1 MEYNGSSATAAALE
15 NGEVD
20 AMIMTDMASMGGY
33 VPVVNIGHAE
43 FFFGVNKNRPDILEE
58 LNSALREIQTTDPY
72 YNEATY
78 SRYITSSLS
87 NAYLSKKE
95 RKWLNEHDFT
105 VRLGYL
111 SGNLPYCDE
120 TEENEVKGL
129 LAVIAETFRETFGIQ
144 VETISYSSIDEIF
157 TAAFNGEIDLFGP
170 LYSDFWLAENSG
182 IINSDAITST
192 TFILLYQ
199 GDYTEETA
207 KKIAYANNSAIQK
220 GAAEILFPDAE
231 YVPCQ
236 GKEDCLNAVMDGRAS
251 CTIASTATMN
261 LLKQYKIMNSLNIME
276 LPQAAQICLGTLR
289 GNSELL
295 NITNRVIFASTED
308 LNGTALMDNAYAD
321 IPFSLIGYMEEH
333 AMVVI
338 LILISIIALLIG
350 FFLYYHV
357 TTSRLMKME
366 TQNEELSRQAFR
378 DELTK
383 VVNRAGY
390 LSLEEELQMMIDKD
404 EILNFALVMVDVNN
418 LKMVN
423 DTFGHKAGDLLIQN
437 ASKIICRIYA
447 NSPVFRIGGDEF
459 IIVLT
464 GADYGRRDERLSE
477 LRGKNQTITE
487 VQQIK
492 KGLVSLASGMAVY
505 DKEMD
510 HTVADVFTRA
520 DEAMYAC
527 KKQMKQKNE

>member
-1 MEYNGSSATAAALE
+1 MGDLSYTEERARDISFSELPEGSENFYIYTTVDQETIDPYELKTLNGQRIGVTSNSYQQGLLMDWLEENGYHCTVVEYNGSSATAAALE

-20 AMIMTDMASMGGY
+20 VMIMTDMASMGGY

-58 LNSALREIQTTDPY
+58 LNNALCEIQTTDPY

-87 NAYLSKKE
+87 NSYLSKKE

-120 TEENEVKGL
+120 TEGNEVKGL
-129 LAVIAETFRETFGIQ
+129 LAVIAETFRESFGIQ
-144 VETISYSSIDEIF
+144 VETICYSGIDEMI
-157 TAAFNGEIDLFGP
+157 TAIFNGEIDLFGP
-170 LYSDFWLAENSG
+170 LNESFEAVRDHE
-182 IINSDAITST
+182 
-192 TFILLYQ
+192 LL
-199 GDYTEETA
+199 
-207 KKIAYANNSAIQK
+207 
-220 GAAEILFPDAE
+220 E
-231 YVPCQ
+231 YH
-236 GKEDCLNAVMDGRAS
+236 G
-251 CTIASTATMN
+251 TATCG
-261 LLKQYKIMNSLNIME
+261 
-276 LPQAAQICLGTLR
+276 A
-289 GNSELL
+289 
-295 NITNRVIFASTED
+295 
-308 LNGTALMDNAYAD
+308 
-321 IPFSLIGYMEEH
+321 
-333 AMVVI
+333 
-338 LILISIIALLIG
+338 
-350 FFLYYHV
+350 
-357 TTSRLMKME
+357 
-366 TQNEELSRQAFR
+366 
-378 DELTK
+378 
-383 VVNRAGY
+383 
-390 LSLEEELQMMIDKD
+390 
-404 EILNFALVMVDVNN
+404 
-418 LKMVN
+418 
-423 DTFGHKAGDLLIQN
+423 DLLIQN